1 MADPTPEQ
9 QQEQYAAIELLYSEG
24 QWSEVLQAS
33 EALLAALPPVEGH
46 PLRPRL
52 QLVIGHTLLYGLADL
67 HGAEQHY
74 RSVLL
79 ETEEPVLREIA
90 EQGLSR
96 CSEQRQAVI
105 EPAEEAPAAPSD
117 EPAAPA
123 EASPAATAMPWE
135 VDLGT
140 SSGSA
145 PGGASGAVMPWLRE
159 LGLEPPTP
167 AAGDGGDSPFLSSVR
182 TARNAETPN
191 LQQGLGAEEGLAE
204 GCTHGEEMGN
214 AVGEATPELV
224 LTPQPQKPQEQDTLL
239 EATPATSAEETLA
252 LLREPD
258 ALIPVTVQVLEEAQ
272 APAESETPAHQG
284 QQEPL
289 PQPAKEEPPL
299 SPDDMAELAR
309 GLLEVVLR

>member
-33 EALLAALPPVEGH
+33 ETLLAALPPVEGN

-74 RSVLL
+74 RTVLL

-105 EPAEEAPAAPSD
+105 EPPEEETTAAPAA
-117 EPAAPA
+117 EPATPA
-123 EASPAATAMPWE
+123 EPNPAATAMPWDAE
-135 VDLGT
+135 LGT
-140 SSGSA
+140 N
-145 PGGASGAVMPWLRE
+145 PGNAAEGASGAAMPWLTE
-159 LGLEPPTP
+159 LGLDPPTP

-182 TARNAETPN
+182 TVRNAETPN
-191 LQQGLGAEEGLAE
+191 SQQGLGAAEELVTEEGLAE
-204 GCTHGEEMGN
+204 GFAHGEAMEM
-214 AVGEATPELV
+214 VVEEATP
-224 LTPQPQKPQEQDTLL
+224 L
-239 EATPATSAEETLA
+239 EAAPATSAEETLA

-272 APAESETPAHQG
+272 APAGSTTATHQS
-284 QQEPL
+284 QQEPV